1 MPFLRRYVD
10 ILLAKP
16 LLSLFLSLCL
26 AAVLIIFVPQFRM
39 DASADSLVVEGDPDL
54 ALSREVSRRYGS
66 SEVLLIMY
74 TPFDELFTE
83 ENLERL
89 GNMRDEV
96 ASLERVDGIQSI
108 LSLPLFGM
116 GEITSLTDID
126 ADSLQTLGDGG
137 VDLLEA
143 KEVLRNN
150 QAYRNALISEDGDS
164 ASLVVSFVRNE
175 AMDTLLQRRTALR
188 EARSAGDLSAAEADE
203 LTRVS
208 GEYEQA
214 KILAAQHLHQDITTI
229 RAIIDEYRDHGEVIM
244 GGVPMIA
251 DDLVTFVGSD
261 LVKFGTSLVLFIIL
275 ALSYLFRKPRFVI
288 LPLVCCTIIALSV
301 IGLLGLL
308 QWPVTVVSSNFISLL
323 LIISISLNIHLIV
336 RYRELQHAEPERKHI
351 DLLSQSVQDM
361 FKPCL
366 YTALTTM
373 VAFGSLIISD
383 IPPIVDFGWMMVVG
397 IFVAF
402 VLTFTLFP
410 SIMALLTKPLE
421 GHKPAVARMTPA
433 LATFTHRYGRGILVA
448 SLALFVASLVGLTR
462 LEVENSFIN
471 YFDEGTDIYQGM
483 VAIDQRMGGTIPVD
497 VLITMTPT
505 RSDGGNAADDDWDWG
520 DSGEESGESF
530 DAAGWDDEWGG
541 DWDEWDEGTQS
552 EGSQNA
558 YWFTSD
564 KMARI
569 LSIHDYLDSFQET
582 GKVLSLATLLR
593 IAYELN
599 DGPLDSLELAVLY
612 NRIPDEYKAA
622 LLDPYVSVE
631 EDQVRFSL
639 RVMETDP
646 NLRRDQ
652 LIRDIRSGLE
662 ENFNLE
668 PSQVQLSGMLVLYNN
683 MLQSLYESQVLT
695 LGLVLLIIMLMFV
708 ALFRSWKL
716 ALIGIVPNAL
726 VAVLVLGLMGWA
738 GIALDMMTITIASV
752 SVGIGVDHTIHYI
765 HRYQSSFAGQGRDY
779 LATLHYSHGSIGQAM
794 FYTGFTIIAGFSI
807 LVLSNFVPTIIFG
820 LLTSLAMFLALA
832 GALTLLPYLLL
843 LFKPLGPEHKQPA

>member
-10 ILLAKP
+10 TLLAKP

-26 AAVLIIFVPQFRM
+26 AAVLIVFVPQFRM

-66 SEVLLIMY
+66 SEFLLIMY
-74 TPFDELFTE
+74 TPFEELFTE

-89 GNMRDEV
+89 GNMRDEI
-96 ASLERVDGIQSI
+96 ATLERVDSIQSI

-164 ASLVVSFVRNE
+164 ASLVVSFARNE

-188 EARSAGDLSAAEADE
+188 AARMAGELSAAEADE

-208 GEYEQA
+208 SEYEEA

-288 LPLVCCTIIALSV
+288 LPLACCTVIALSV

-336 RYRELQHAEPERKHI
+336 RYRELQHAEPEREHI

-361 FKPCL
+361 FRPCL

-397 IFVAF
+397 IFIAF

-410 SIMALLTKPLE
+410 SFMALLAKPPE
-421 GHKPAVARMTPA
+421 GHKPAVARLTPA
-433 LATFTHRYGRGILVA
+433 LANFTQRYGRGILVA

-471 YFDEGTDIYQGM
+471 YFDDSTDIYQGM

-497 VLITMTPT
+497 VLITMSPT
-505 RSDGGNAADDDWDWG
+505 RNDSGNAAGDEWDWG
-520 DSGEESGESF
+520 DS
-530 DAAGWDDEWGG
+530 DAENTASAGWDDEWGG
-541 DWDEWDEGTQS
+541 DWDDGWGEGEQS

-564 KMARI
+564 KMARV
-569 LSIHDYLDSFQET
+569 LNIHDYLDSYQET

-631 EDQVRFSL
+631 ADQVRFSI

-695 LGLVLLIIMLMFV
+695 LGLVLFIIMLMFV
-708 ALFRSWKL
+708 VLFRSWKL

-726 VAVLVLGLMGWA
+726 VAALVLGIMGWA
-738 GIALDMMTITIASV
+738 GIALDMMTITIASI

-779 LATLHYSHGSIGQAM
+779 QATLHYSHGSIGQAM

>member
-1 MPFLRRYVD
+1 MPLLRRYID
-10 ILLAKP
+10 TLLAKP

-26 AAVLIIFVPQFRM
+26 AAVLIVFVPQFRM

-66 SEVLLIMY
+66 SEFLLIMY

-89 GNMRDEV
+89 GNMRDEI
-96 ASLERVDGIQSI
+96 ASLERIDSIQSI

-164 ASLVVSFVRNE
+164 ASLVVSFARNE
-175 AMDTLLQRRTALR
+175 PMDALLQRRTALR
-188 EARSAGDLSAAEADE
+188 EARSLGELSAADAEE
-203 LTRVS
+203 LARVS
-208 GEYEQA
+208 NEYEEA
-214 KILAAQHLHQDITTI
+214 KILAAQQLHQDITTI
-229 RAIIDEYRDHGEVIM
+229 RAIIDGYRDHGEVIM

-261 LVKFGTSLVLFIIL
+261 LIKFGTSLVLFIIL

-288 LPLVCCTIIALSV
+288 MPLACCTIIALAV

-308 QWPVTVVSSNFISLL
+308 QWSVTVVSSNFISLL

-336 RYRELQHAEPERKHI
+336 RYRELQHAEPERDHI

-397 IFVAF
+397 IFIAF
-402 VLTFTLFP
+402 VLTFSLFP
-410 SIMALLTKPLE
+410 SCMALLTKPSA

-433 LATFTHRYGRGILVA
+433 LAVFTHRYGRGILVA
-448 SLALFVASLVGLTR
+448 SLALFLASIVGLTR

-497 VLITMTPT
+497 VLITMTPP
-505 RSDGGNAADDDWDWG
+505 RSDGGNTAGDDWDWG
-520 DSGEESGESF
+520 DSGEESAST
-530 DAAGWDDEWGG
+530 AGWDDAWGG
-541 DWDEWDEGTQS
+541 DWDEEWDEGTQA

-564 KMARI
+564 KMARV
-569 LSIHDYLDSFQET
+569 LNIHDYLDSFQET

-646 NLRRDQ
+646 DLRRDQ

-695 LGLVLLIIMLMFV
+695 LGLVLFVIMLMFI

-726 VAVLVLGLMGWA
+726 VALLVLGLMGWA
-738 GIALDMMTITIASV
+738 GIALDMMTITIASI

-765 HRYQSSFAGQGRDY
+765 HRYQSSFAGQGHDY
-779 LATLHYSHGSIGQAM
+779 QATLHYSHGSIGQAM

-820 LLTSLAMFLALA
+820 LLTSLAMFLALV

-843 LFKPLGPEHKQPA
+843 LFKPLGAEHKQPA